1 MSVTALLVTSAVVVL
16 VLILFR
22 PKHDPSIA
30 LHEAGVAAW
39 TEFQRT
45 KRDEHLQTANEMH
58 RRALAIRQV
67 GHPLRWQSLAHLSPV
82 VAAMAANSVEGLNE
96 AIGYSQEALKLIPPN
111 HSEIAVV
118 HNDLGSIYLSLFKQS
133 GDATS
138 IAECVR
144 SYRAALDLR
153 PAKDPDRLGSL
164 INLSLAYVQQR
175 QLDGLTNAV
184 SHLQESITLCPPGDP
199 YRHACCS
206 MLATSFSTRFAQSGN
221 IEDLHGTVNAYR
233 QALAAASDDQQL
245 PSQINLAN
253 AIWRLSEHEPGHV
266 KELNEALAYIS
277 EVLNSNLAQT
287 HPYYNQTV
295 ATFSSLLSTFSK
307 ECDETSELELDK
319 AITLGRHL
327 VDEDPHVL
335 SCIAVAI
342 CYRCERF
349 GRTDES
355 DLEEAISYSEQALDL
370 CSSDDLELHLKI
382 LNNLAI
388 IYATRYNQQNREG
401 ESLQKMIECY
411 QKSVDLCPT
420 DHKDQVI
427 LSQHLSEAKSA
438 LQAAMAG
445 NQSQRQPLPVRRATL
460 L

>member
-1 MSVTALLVTSAVVVL
+1 MGVTALLVTSAVVIL
-16 VLILFR
+16 VLIWFR
-22 PKHDPSIA
+22 PKDDPSIA
-30 LHEAGVAAW
+30 LHKAGVAAW

-58 RRALAIRQV
+58 RRALAIRKV
-67 GHPLRWQSLAHLSPV
+67 GHPLRWQSLAHLSLV

-96 AIGYSQEALKLIPPN
+96 AIRYSQEALKLIPPN
-111 HSEIAVV
+111 NPEIAVV
-118 HNDLGSIYLSLFKQS
+118 HNGLGSIYLSLFKQS

-138 IAECVR
+138 IDECVR
-144 SYRAALDLR
+144 SYHAALDLR

-164 INLSLAYVQQR
+164 INLSLAYIQQG

-184 SHLQESITLCPPGDP
+184 SHLQESITLCPPGNP
-199 YRHACCS
+199 HRYACCG

-221 IEDLHGTVNAYR
+221 IEDLQETVNAYR
-233 QALAAASDDQQL
+233 QALTVASDDQQL

-253 AIWRLSEHEPGHV
+253 AIWKLSEHEPGHV
-266 KELNEALAYIS
+266 KELKEALAYTS

-295 ATFSSLLSTFSK
+295 ATFSNLLATFSK
-307 ECDETSELELDK
+307 ECDEASELELDK

-327 VDEDPHVL
+327 DDEDPHVL

-342 CYRCERF
+342 WYRCERF
-349 GRTDES
+349 GRTN
-355 DLEEAISYSEQALDL
+355 DLEEAISYYEQALKL

-388 IYATRYNQQNREG
+388 IYATRYNQQIREE
-401 ESLQKMIECY
+401 ESLQKMVECY

-420 DHKDQVI
+420 DHKDYVVV
-427 LSQHLSEAKSA
+427 SQQLSEAKAA

-445 NQSQRQPLPVRRATL
+445 NQSKRQPLPVRRASL

>member
-1 MSVTALLVTSAVVVL
+1 MGVTVLIVTSAVVVL

-22 PKHDPSIA
+22 PKYDPSIA

-58 RRALAIRQV
+58 RRALAIRKV
-67 GHPLRWQSLAHLSPV
+67 GHPLRWQSLAHLSLV
-82 VAAMAANSVEGLNE
+82 VAAMAASSVEGLNE
-96 AIGYSQEALKLIPPN
+96 AIRYSQEALNLIPPN
-111 HSEIAVV
+111 NSEIAVV
-118 HNDLGSIYLSLFKQS
+118 HNGLGSIYLSLFKQS

-138 IAECVR
+138 IEECVR

-164 INLSLAYVQQR
+164 INLSLAYIQQG

-199 YRHACCS
+199 YRYACCS

-221 IEDLHGTVNAYR
+221 VEDLQETVNAYR
-233 QALAAASDDQQL
+233 QALAVASDDQQL

-266 KELNEALAYIS
+266 KELKEALAYIS

-287 HPYYNQTV
+287 HPYYNQTI
-295 ATFSSLLSTFSK
+295 ATFSNLLSTFSK
-307 ECDETSELELDK
+307 ECDEASELELDK
-319 AITLGRHL
+319 AITLGRH
-327 VDEDPHVL
+327 VADEDPHVL

-349 GRTDES
+349 GRTTN
-355 DLEEAISYSEQALDL
+355 DLEEAISYYEQALDL

-382 LNNLAI
+382 LNNLAA
-388 IYATRYNQQNREG
+388 IYATRYNQQIREE

-420 DHKDQVI
+420 DHKDQAI
-427 LSQHLSEAKSA
+427 LLEHLSEAKTA

-445 NQSQRQPLPVRRATL
+445 NQSKRQPLPVQRATL